1 MRDGAELEFLVGVRI
16 ELVGDEQHHRLLE
29 QAVVEGSE
37 ELRREQGEEPP
48 CAQQVGNVLDQ
59 SLSALGFMDG
69 AAGIASFAEAA
80 KPDFTRERRASLAEP
95 AHRPS

>member
-1 MRDGAELEFLVGVRI
+1 
-16 ELVGDEQHHRLLE
+16 
-29 QAVVEGSE
+29 
-37 ELRREQGEEPP
+37 
-48 CAQQVGNVLDQ
+48 VGNVLDQ